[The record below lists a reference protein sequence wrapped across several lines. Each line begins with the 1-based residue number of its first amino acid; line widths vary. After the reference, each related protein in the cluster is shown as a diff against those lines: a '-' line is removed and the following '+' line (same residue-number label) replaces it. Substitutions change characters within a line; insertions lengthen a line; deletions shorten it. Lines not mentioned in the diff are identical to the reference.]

1 VKKENILDVI
11 KILASERAPSGLE
24 KGRGELFKKEIEK
37 LLVNKGISIK
47 IDELGNYS
55 IKLKGTAGKERES
68 IAILA
73 HLDEIGGTIRR
84 IKKDGKLEFSKRG
97 GYEGRWLIS
106 RKIKILN
113 SEGKWIN
120 GVIFGRSTHSTP
132 DSLRVKEKIEPLEL
146 EIYIGATDKNEVIND
161 YKIHIGAP
169 FVFDGDFDL
178 LNPDINKNIIA
189 GYSMDN
195 LAALT
200 CLIAL
205 TQKIVNNL
213 MTDFG
218 TLKISHDVYIV
229 ATTREEIGTEGAL
242 YFIRNNLV
250 KKVIAIDIGLVADFS
265 GAITSDI
272 ELTKGPVIVWQDSS
286 GKGIYDYNLCKTLKD
301 IAEKNSIEYQN
312 GVFEFYGS
320 DAGIAQKWF
329 GIPSALIG
337 IPVMFSHNVPEICT
351 LNGIDAGAELVFQY
365 LKSLK

>member
-1 VKKENILDVI
+1 VNKENILDVI

-37 LLVNKGISIK
+37 LLVNKGISTK
-47 IDELGNYS
+47 IDELGNYY
-55 IKLKGTAGKERES
+55 IKLKGTAGKEKES

-242 YFIRNNLV
+242 FFIRNNLV
-250 KKVIAIDIGLVADFS
+250 KKVIAIDIGLVADFT
-265 GAITSDI
+265 GAVTSDI

-286 GKGIYDYNLCKTLKD
+286 GKGIYDYNLCKDLKNV
-301 IAEKNSIEYQN
+301 AEKNKMDYQN

-320 DAGIAQKWF
+320 DAGVAQKWL

-337 IPVMFSHNVPEICT
+337 IPVLFSHNVPEIST
-351 LNGIDAGAELVFQY
+351 LNGIEAGSELIFQY